1 MTTII
6 GLQHDNGCLLVA
18 DSLVTDAS
26 GRKYLHP
33 EMKKLAEH
41 GNFVV
46 GTSGDWQIC
55 EVIQHKW
62 NPPVPTAK
70 DKKDLFGFMIN
81 KAIPTLRQCLIE
93 NGYSFDKSPDEKDG
107 ERFHLLIAVCGHIFD
122 VDEQLSITMSSDGIY
137 AVGSG
142 GDLALGALH
151 AGADA
156 YEAMEIVAK
165 LSTLTAGPFISKEQF
180 KHN

>member
-18 DSLVTDAS
+18 DSLVTDAN
-26 GRKYLHP
+26 GRKYWHRD
-33 EMKKLAEH
+33 MKKLAER
-41 GNFVV
+41 GSFIV
-46 GTSGDWQIC
+46 GTSGDWQFC
-55 EVIQHKW
+55 EIIQHKW
-62 NPPVPTAK
+62 DPPVPTAK

-81 KAIPTLRQCLIE
+81 KAIPTLRQCLVE
-93 NGYSFDKSPDEKDG
+93 NGYSFDESAEKKDG
-107 ERFHLLIAVCGHIFD
+107 ERFHLLIAVCGYIFD
-122 VDEQLSITMSSDGIY
+122 VDEQLSITMSDDGVY

-156 YEAMEIVAK
+156 HQAMEIAAK
-165 LSTLTAGPFISKEQF
+165 LSAFTAGPFISKEQF

>member
-18 DSLVTDAS
+18 DSLLTDGS
-26 GRKYLHP
+26 GRKYWHP
-33 EMKKLAEH
+33 DMKKLAER
-41 GNFVV
+41 GNFIV
-46 GTSGDWQIC
+46 GTSGDWQFC

-62 NPPVPTAK
+62 NPPMPTAK
-70 DKKDLFGFMIN
+70 DKKDLFAFMIQ
-81 KAIPTLRQCLIE
+81 KAMPTLRQCLIE
-93 NGYSFDKSPDEKDG
+93 NGYTFDDSNDKKDG
-107 ERFHLLIAVCGHIFD
+107 ERFHLLIAVCGTIFD
-122 VDEQLSITMSSDGIY
+122 VDEQLSVTMSNDGVY

-142 GDLALGALH
+142 GDFALGALH

-156 YEAMEIVAK
+156 YKAMEISAK
-165 LSTLTAGPFISKEQF
+165 LSALTAGPFISKEQF